1 MITVAPLAP
10 ATAPIARFNP
20 AAKLAPVLVI
30 TVMLVLVSD
39 PVTPALMLAAE
50 LVALTLSGVHLLRFL
65 GRARL
70 LLFGA
75 VAVVAVNAMYAAPGG
90 AVYFELGPVNVT
102 EASVAT
108 GFALGLR
115 VLAIALPGVL
125 ALAATDPTDLA
136 DSLVQ
141 QLKVSPRFAIGALA
155 AFRLLPSLAD
165 EWRLITMARRA
176 RGVDAGRNP
185 WKGLKLFVSALF
197 ALLVSAIRRATR
209 LATAMDAR
217 GFDSAVPRSNART
230 QTVRARDWALIAAT
244 FAVGAAVL
252 AASAWLGT
260 LRTIF

>member
-1 MITVAPLAP
+1 MITAAPLAP
-10 ATAPIARFNP
+10 VTAPIARFNP
-20 AAKLAPVLVI
+20 TVKLAPVLLI
-30 TVMLVLVSD
+30 TVVLVLVSD

-50 LVALTLSGVHLLRFL
+50 VVALALAGVHMRRFL

-75 VAVVAVNAMYAAPGG
+75 AAVVAVNVMYAAPGG
-90 AVYFELGPVNVT
+90 AVYFDFGPVHVT

-115 VLAIALPGVL
+115 VLAIALPGIL

-217 GFDSAVPRSNART
+217 GFDATTPRSNART
-230 QTVRARDWALIAAT
+230 QTVRTRDWLLIAVT
-244 FAVGAAVL
+244 FAVCVAVL

>member
-1 MITVAPLAP
+1 MITAAPLAP
-10 ATAPIARFNP
+10 ASAPIARFNP
-20 AAKLAPVLVI
+20 TVKLAPVVLI

-39 PVTPALMLAAE
+39 PVTPALTLAVE
-50 LVALTLSGVHLLRFL
+50 LVALTLSGVHMRRFL
-65 GRARL
+65 RRARL

-75 VAVVAVNAMYAAPGG
+75 AAVVAVNVMYAAPGG
-90 AVYFELGPVNVT
+90 AVYFDFGPINVT

-141 QLKVSPRFAIGALA
+141 QLRVSPRFAIGALA

-176 RGVDAGRNP
+176 RGVDAGRDP

-197 ALLVSAIRRATR
+197 ALLVSAIRRGTR
-209 LATAMDAR
+209 LAVAMDAR
-217 GFDSAVPRSNART
+217 GFDSATPRGTARI
-230 QTVRARDWALIAAT
+230 QTVRGRDRLLLAAT
-244 FAVGAAVL
+244 VVMCGAVV
-252 AASAWLGT
+252 AASAALGT
-260 LRTIF
+260 LRTVF